1 MNLIAAA
8 AIVGTI
14 YIFIN
19 WFIIPHKPKKKG
31 KVIPFDDDDTTRFYN
46 N

>member
-14 YIFIN
+14 YIFLN
-19 WFIIPHKPKKKG
+19 WFCIPRKKKG
-31 KVIPFDDDDTTRFYN
+31 KVIKMDDTENFY
-46 N
+46 

>member
-1 MNLIAAA
+1 MNLVAAA

-19 WFIIPHKPKKKG
+19 WFCIPRKTNKKS
-31 KVIPFDDDDTTRFYN
+31 KVVKMYDDTEEPFYYK
-46 N
+46 